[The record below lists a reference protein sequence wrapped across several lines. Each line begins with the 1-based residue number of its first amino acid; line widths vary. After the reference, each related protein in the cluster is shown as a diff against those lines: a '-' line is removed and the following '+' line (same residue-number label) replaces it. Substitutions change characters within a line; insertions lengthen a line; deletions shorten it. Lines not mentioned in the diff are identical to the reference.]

1 MAQRT
6 RELERRENVERRASR
21 RCEYCRAPQAVTGV
35 RYHLDHIIP
44 ESLGGP
50 DNMENL
56 ALACPMCN
64 SYKSAHVLG
73 ADAHGLDD
81 RRLFN
86 PRKDNWDDD
95 FVFDPATLQLRGKTT
110 VGQGT
115 VNRLRMN
122 DAIQIEGRRRWLELN
137 LYP

>member
-1 MAQRT
+1 MAQRA
-6 RELERRENVERRASR
+6 RELERREKVERRAAR

-44 ESLGGP
+44 ESEGGT
-50 DNMENL
+50 DDMENL

-64 SYKSAHVLG
+64 THKSAHVLG
-73 ADAHGLDD
+73 CDEHGFDD

-86 PRKDNWDDD
+86 PRKDNWDDH
-95 FVFDPATLQLRGKTT
+95 FVFDAVTQQLRGKTA

-122 DAIQIEGRRRWLELN
+122 DPIQIEARCGWLELG